1 MPTSTVSIGVVGYGY
16 WGPNVCRNFMTAQN
30 ANLVCVV
37 DKLASRRKAAEA
49 NLPGVHVSDNF
60 SELLNDKTI
69 DAIAIVTP
77 VESHFSLAMACL
89 KAGKHVW
96 VEKPLA
102 ATSQEAERLLAEA
115 DRQGK
120 LIHVDHTFVYTGA
133 VRKLKELIDQDA
145 LGRLYYYD
153 SIRVNLGLFTDD
165 VDVLWDLAVHDIS
178 ILSYLISTPPT
189 AVSAQGVA
197 HFEGRRAN
205 TAFMTLYYPDN
216 FVAHINAN
224 WLSPIKIRQTLLAGE
239 KKMAVYNDLDPVEKV
254 KIFDSGVQMSGDKSE
269 VYNTNVDYRVGDI
282 WVPKLSIREAL
293 SLETEH
299 FVDCII
305 NNKKSETDGLAGLD
319 TVRILE
325 ATSKSLAANGVPQE
339 I

>member
-1 MPTSTVSIGVVGYGY
+1 MANSNAKLVSV
-16 WGPNVCRNFMTAQN
+16 A
-30 ANLVCVV
+30 
-37 DKLASRRKAAEA
+37 DKVASRRAVAAS
-49 NLPGVHVSDNF
+49 NLHGVKIVADF
-60 SELLNDKTI
+60 EDVINDKSI

-77 VESHFSLAMACL
+77 VETHFALALACL

-102 ATSQEAERLLAEA
+102 STSQEAERLLAEA
-115 DRQGK
+115 DKQGK

-133 VRKLKELIDQDA
+133 VRKLKELIDTDA
-145 LGRLYYYD
+145 LGKLYYYD
-153 SIRVNLGLFTDD
+153 SIRVNLGLFTND

-178 ILSYLISTPPT
+178 ILSYLVAARPV
-189 AVSAQGVA
+189 AVSAQGIA
-197 HFEGRRAN
+197 HFDGRRAN
-205 TAFMTLYYPDN
+205 TAFMTLFYPDN

-254 KIFDSGVQMSGDKSE
+254 KIFDSGVQVSKSPTE
-269 VYNTNVDYRVGDI
+269 IHNTKIDYRVGDI
-282 WVPKLSIREAL
+282 WVPKLSIKEAL
-293 SLETEH
+293 SLEVEH
-299 FVDCII
+299 FIDCLQ
-305 NNKKSETDGLAGLD
+305 NNKNSETDGLAGLD

-325 ATSKSLAANGVPQE
+325 ATSKSLAANGAPQD